1 MVSVVKHKNAVVAG
15 KFCPPHLGHHYLIE
29 TAAAAA
35 EHTDVLVI
43 DNPEYC
49 IPAQLR
55 QQWLAATHPQVSVHI
70 IDDIGKDDDSIAW
83 AAHTMQFLRYAPDV
97 VFSSENYGITWA
109 KAMGARHIMVDHN
122 RQRHPISATAIR
134 ADLPSNWHM
143 IADATKAGLATRIV
157 VIGAEST
164 GTTTLAKE
172 LANKLKVPWV
182 QEIGRFYTESILG
195 FDWHAADFHRIG
207 RLQQQY
213 ENAIAA
219 ASNSLI
225 ICDTKAWATKL
236 WQRRYLGYITEEM
249 EEIAAAAP
257 ADLYIITG
265 DEIPFVQD
273 GLRDGEHIRHDM
285 HQWFLEEI
293 TRTNTPYTVVHGSIE
308 QHIQQVLPLVECNRR
323 KLAQ

>member
-1 MVSVVKHKNAVVAG
+1 
-15 KFCPPHLGHHYLIE
+15 
-29 TAAAAA
+29 
-35 EHTDVLVI
+35 
-43 DNPEYC
+43 
-49 IPAQLR
+49 
-55 QQWLAATHPQVSVHI
+55 
-70 IDDIGKDDDSIAW
+70 
-83 AAHTMQFLRYAPDV
+83 
-97 VFSSENYGITWA
+97 
-109 KAMGARHIMVDHN
+109 MGARHIMVDHN
-122 RQRHPISATAIR
+122 RQQHPISATAIR
-134 ADLPSNWHM
+134 ADLPGNWHM
-143 IADATKAGLATRIV
+143 LADATKAGLATRIV

-225 ICDTKAWATKL
+225 ICDTNAWTTKL
-236 WQRRYLGYITEEM
+236 WQRSYLGYITEEM
-249 EEIAAAAP
+249 EEIAAP

-285 HQWFLEEI
+285 HQWFLEEV
-293 TRTNTPYTVVHGSIE
+293 TRTNTPCTVVHGSIE
-308 QHIQQVLPLVECNRR
+308 QRIQQVLPLVECNRR